1 MRNSTLAR
9 STGSRKERAERV
21 GGRRTAP
28 DFPLPRPDSSPKT
41 TPEGD
46 DAATVWLSAENEEA
60 VDDAIRERSPR
71 GRGPGRGGH
80 AAPERRQPIGRRCP
94 GPRSRQARE

>member
-9 STGSRKERAERV
+9 SNPRRQELAKRV

-28 DFPLPRPDSSPKT
+28 DFPLPRPDSFRKT

-60 VDDAIRERSPR
+60 VDDAIRERSPHGQR
-71 GRGPGRGGH
+71 PGRGGH
-80 AAPERRQPIGRRCP
+80 AAPERRHQSGRRSP
-94 GPRSRQARE
+94 RRLGPARK